1 MGHFNF
7 EKCGDIEG
15 LYEITPKVFGDSRGY
30 FFESY
35 EYEQFRAAGLDMV
48 FVQDN
53 QSFSSKGVIRGLHY
67 QKEHMQGKLVRVVSG
82 KVFDV
87 AVDIRPDSKTY
98 GSWHGVILDSE
109 KKNMFYIPEGFAHG
123 FLVLSDTAEFIY
135 KCTDY
140 YHPEEEA
147 GYMWNDPAFEIEWP
161 VADDMELVFS
171 DKDQKYEPF
180 HK

>member
-1 MGHFNF
+1 MGNFNF

-15 LYEITPKVFGDSRGY
+15 LYEITPKVFGDNRGY

-35 EYEQFRAAGLDMV
+35 EYEQFKAAGLDMV

-82 KVFDV
+82 RVFDV
-87 AVDIRPDSKTY
+87 AVDIRPDSKTF
-98 GSWHGVILDSE
+98 GRWHGVILDSE

-123 FLVLSDTAEFIY
+123 FLVLSDTAEFVY

-147 GYMWNDPAFEIEWP
+147 GYMWNDPAFGIEWP
-161 VADDMELVFS
+161 IEDGMELSFS
-171 DKDQKYEPF
+171 DKDQKYQPF
-180 HK
+180 QK